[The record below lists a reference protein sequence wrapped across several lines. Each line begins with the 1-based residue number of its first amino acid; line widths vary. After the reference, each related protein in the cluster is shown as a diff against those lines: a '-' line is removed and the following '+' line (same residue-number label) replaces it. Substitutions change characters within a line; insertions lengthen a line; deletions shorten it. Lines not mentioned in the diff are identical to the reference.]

1 MFLCFVNGDYVVV
14 MKFVC
19 DWYWKVRFCDMLVI
33 IVLVWM
39 GGVLLMVKIKD
50 NDVVRFVLF
59 MYFMLVL

>member
-14 MKFVC
+14 MEFVC
-19 DWYWKVRFCDMLVI
+19 DWYWKVRFFDMLVI

-50 NDVVRFVLF
+50 DDVVRFVLF

>member
-1 MFLCFVNGDYVVV
+1 
-14 MKFVC
+14 
-19 DWYWKVRFCDMLVI
+19 MLVI

-50 NDVVRFVLF
+50 DDVVRFVLF